1 MKPLKTVLGTQ
12 NLLFFCLKAWY
23 CCPNGISHV
32 LLEKCLWINLGKCW
46 LIRFAITATCYL
58 VVVVCW
64 VPLIKCIRNYDSEFG
79 VIFCEKLLETI
90 AFNLQNLG
98 LKPFLLTK
106 HQTFDKLKYPK
117 WKTGPETCTW
127 WIELLLYF
135 DKSYGRGHAFNS
147 AK

>member
-1 MKPLKTVLGTQ
+1 MKPLKAVLRTQ
-12 NLLFFCLKAWY
+12 KSFILLPESL
-23 CCPNGISHV
+23 I
-32 LLEKCLWINLGKCW
+32 LLHKWHQPSSTRKCLRINLGKSW
-46 LIRFAITATCYL
+46 LIRFAITAACYL
-58 VVVVCW
+58 IVVVRW

-90 AFNLQNLG
+90 SFNLQNLG

-127 WIELLLYF
+127 WIELLYF

-147 AK
+147 SK